1 MQAAGAPRLAAVYF
15 LVQAA
20 LVPLWWGMLFSVP
33 ASRGWFLPVSDLD
46 PAFRTLLL
54 PDLAVLAFGSAVAG
68 ALALRQHAMA
78 RPAAWF
84 VVGALAYATAYTVAW
99 TIHTGAPLLSTV
111 LMLAAAGASI
121 ICARRLSR

>member
-1 MQAAGAPRLAAVYF
+1 MREASRLPAAYL

-20 LVPLWWGMLFSVP
+20 LVPLWWIMLFAVP
-33 ASRGWFLPVSDLD
+33 ASRAWFLPASDFD
-46 PAFRTLLL
+46 PAFRALLL
-54 PDLAVLAFGSAVAG
+54 PDLAVLALGSAVAG
-68 ALALRQHAMA
+68 ALALVRHAMA

-84 VVGALAYATAYTVAW
+84 VAGAIAYATAYSVAW

-121 ICARRLSR
+121 ICARRLAG